1 LLRKSPRD
9 ASRRALNS
17 LEVRSHVLRNPVS
30 PGTARSA
37 PLGPGSRT
45 TAAIHCRS
53 YKLMRFVLF
62 ILWCLHWL
70 PPHWVAA
77 IGHTLGGLLYCFGRR
92 RITLI
97 NLRLCFPEKTEEER
111 IALGRRMF
119 RNLACATLELGRLWY
134 APVEKAIGN
143 VKLMDRRYMD
153 ELRGKVPVI
162 LLAPHFVG
170 LDIGG
175 ARISQ
180 EYPEA
185 FSMYSEQKNKV
196 FDRALRRARTRFGE
210 PVLVT
215 RQQGLRPV
223 LKALRQFKP
232 FYYLPDMDFGARD
245 AVFAPFF
252 GVPTATVTALAR
264 LCRISGAK
272 VVPCVTRRYD
282 EGYEV
287 RLYPAWE
294 SFPSGDE
301 VADARRMNAFIEERI
316 REMPD
321 QYFWVHKRFKTRPP
335 GEPSVYE

>member
-1 LLRKSPRD
+1 M
-9 ASRRALNS
+9 
-17 LEVRSHVLRNPVS
+17 
-30 PGTARSA
+30 RSA
-37 PLGPGSRT
+37 SLDPGPRT
-45 TAAIHCRS
+45 TAAIHCKTC
-53 YKLMRFVLF
+53 KLMRFVLF

-77 IGHTLGGLLYCFGRR
+77 IGHTLGGLLYGFGRR
-92 RITLI
+92 RIALI
-97 NLRLCFPEKTEEER
+97 NLRLCFPENTEEER
-111 IALGRRMF
+111 IDLGRRMY
-119 RNLACATLELGRLWY
+119 RNLARATLELGRLWY
-134 APVEKAIGN
+134 APVGKAIGN
-143 VKLMDRRYMD
+143 VKLVDRRYMD

-196 FDRALRRARTRFGE
+196 FDRALRRARMRFGE
-210 PVLVT
+210 PLLVT

-245 AVFAPFF
+245 AVFAAFF

-272 VVPCVTRRYD
+272 VVPCVTRQRED
-282 EGYEV
+282 GYEV
-287 RLYPAWE
+287 RLYPAWG

-301 VADARRMNAFIEERI
+301 AADARRMNAFIEERV